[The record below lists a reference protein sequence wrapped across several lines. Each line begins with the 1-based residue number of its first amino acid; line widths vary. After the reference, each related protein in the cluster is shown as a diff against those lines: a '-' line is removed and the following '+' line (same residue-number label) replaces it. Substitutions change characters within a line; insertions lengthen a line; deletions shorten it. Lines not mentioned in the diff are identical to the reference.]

1 MIRDLQYPE
10 DARRVID
17 SLHKGLQYD
26 AAIAVLG
33 LAASNLP
40 LDGTTPDFSTGIRY
54 GGYEEDK
61 AVRRDAPGLLSQF
74 SLISMV
80 ARVERHAQLLLLQR
94 RVLEELGVS
103 GNKMRP
109 DAMWNILR
117 RVHQEVRRGPAKLCS
132 ELIVENPST
141 ELSSRM
147 EWLDGIVRV
156 RNCLAHRLGKV
167 QIEDVKPVGKSIEE
181 TKDDDTL
188 KAVWLRL
195 KVSINGEEIE
205 SFPHKGG
212 GNVQGRF
219 EEYERE
225 WRIGDQIRIT
235 PTECQAIG
243 MSLSFLGNQLLAD
256 FVTEMNS
263 FLHISSSTKTP

>member
-10 DARRVID
+10 DARRVVEA
-17 SLHKGLQYD
+17 LHTGLRYD

-33 LAASNLP
+33 IASSKLP

-54 GGYEEDK
+54 GGHEEDK
-61 AVRRDAPGLLSQF
+61 AVRRDAPGLLSRF

-80 ARVERHAQLLLLQR
+80 ARFEWHAQLLLLQR
-94 RVLEELGVS
+94 RVLEELGAS

-109 DAMWNILR
+109 GAMWKILR
-117 RVHQEVRRGPAKLCS
+117 RVHQEARGSPTKLCS
-132 ELIVENPST
+132 ELVVEKPST

-156 RNCLAHRLGKV
+156 RNCLLHRCGKV
-167 QIEDVKPVGKSIEE
+167 HIQDVKSLDKPIEE

-205 SFPHKGG
+205 SFPHEGG
-212 GNVQGRF
+212 GDVQGRF

-225 WRIGDQIRIT
+225 WRIGDLIRIT

-243 MSLSFLGNQLLAD
+243 MSLSFLGNQVLAD
-256 FVTEMNS
+256 FVTEMNR
-263 FLHISSSTKTP
+263 FLQQ